1 MAFKEYASFDGLGLA
16 ELVRKGEVSAVE
28 LLDEAIARV
37 EKRNPTLNAV
47 VFKAY
52 DQARAA
58 AQRFKPANVPF
69 AGVPFLLKDI
79 LGECEGMPT
88 RFGSRYIPPFPA
100 SLDCELV
107 ARYKR
112 AGLIPFGK
120 TNVPEAG
127 LTPFTESHLYGPA
140 RNPWEVSRTPG
151 GSSGGSA
158 AAVAAGIVPLA
169 HGNDGAGSI
178 RIPASCCGLVGL
190 KPTRGRNSLAPMLGD
205 ALGGLVAEHVLT
217 RTVRDCAAALDAT
230 EGAVAGDPYVAPPK
244 KRSYMEAIS
253 ATGPRLRIAFSARGT
268 SGDNAHPDC
277 VAAVENAARLCA
289 GLGHHVEEFAP
300 AMEFSEVALGFIT
313 IFAAG
318 CAFTIESVKQLL
330 GKEPSLE
337 TLESLT
343 WNLYELGK
351 QVSAAQYLIA
361 VATLQRASRTFA
373 QLFENYDVLL
383 TPTLGGPPL
392 KVGTVDTMA
401 PTANLT
407 DETIVKFIHISP
419 VYNISGQPAVS
430 LPLYW
435 NADDLPIGVTFG
447 ARFGDEDTLF
457 TLAAEL
463 ERAQPWSGRRPPVW
477 D

>member
-1 MAFKEYASFDGLGLA
+1 MGFKEYASFDGLGLG

-37 EKRNPTLNAV
+37 ERHNPTLNAV
-47 VFKAY
+47 VFKFY
-52 DQARAA
+52 DQARVAA
-58 AQRFKPANVPF
+58 ERLEPAGKPF
-69 AGVPFLLKDI
+69 AGVPLLLKDI
-79 LGECEGMPT
+79 LGDCAGMPT
-88 RFGSRYIPPFPA
+88 RFGSRYIPPIPA
-100 SLDCELV
+100 PADCELV

-127 LTPFTESHLYGPA
+127 LTPFTESQLYGPA
-140 RNPWEVSRTPG
+140 RNPWDTSRTPG

-158 AAVAAGIVPLA
+158 AAVAAGLVPMA
-169 HGNDGAGSI
+169 HGNDGGGSI

-205 ALGGLVAEHVLT
+205 ALGGLVAEHLLT

-244 KRSYMEAIS
+244 PQPYLEVIDSPA
-253 ATGPRLRIAFSARGT
+253 PRLRIAFFERGL
-268 SGDNAHPDC
+268 SGEPAHPDC
-277 VAAVENAARLCA
+277 VAATESAAKLCA
-289 GLGHHVEEFAP
+289 ALGHRVEQTAPAVEFA
-300 AMEFSEVALGFIT
+300 EVALGFIM

-318 CAFTIESVKQLL
+318 CAFTIESVKQLT
-330 GKEPSLE
+330 GYEPGRE
-337 TLESLT
+337 MLESLT

-351 QVSAAQYLIA
+351 QISAAQYLMA
-361 VATLQRASRTFA
+361 VAALQRASRTFA
-373 QLFENYDVLL
+373 RFFDNYDLL
-383 TPTLGGPPL
+383 LMPTLGSPPL
-392 KVGTVDTMA
+392 KIGAIDTMA
-401 PTANLT
+401 PGANLSDDAIT
-407 DETIVKFIHISP
+407 RFVHVTP
-419 VYNISGQPAVS
+419 AYNVTGQPAIS

-435 NADDLPIGVTFG
+435 NGEGLPIGVTFG
-447 ARFGDEDTLF
+447 GRFGDEGTLLA
-457 TLAAEL
+457 LAAEL